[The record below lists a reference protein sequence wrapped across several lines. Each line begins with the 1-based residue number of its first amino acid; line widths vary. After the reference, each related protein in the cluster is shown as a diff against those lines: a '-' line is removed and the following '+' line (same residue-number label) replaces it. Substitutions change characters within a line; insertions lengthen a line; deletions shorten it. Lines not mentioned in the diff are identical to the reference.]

1 MEDWRTLISVDPN
14 ICHGQAV
21 IAGTRTLV
29 FVVMDNLAALISP
42 EEMIKSYPT
51 LTLEGIKA
59 AIVYAAE
66 LTKERVLEIRA

>member
-1 MEDWRTLISVDPN
+1 MEDWRIYISVDPN

-21 IAGTRTLV
+21 IAGTRIPV
-29 FVVMDNLAALISP
+29 FVVMDNLAAFISP
-42 EEMIKSYPT
+42 EEIIRSYPT

-59 AIVYAAE
+59 AMVYAAE

>member
-21 IAGTRTLV
+21 IAGTRIPV

-42 EEMIKSYPT
+42 EEMIRSYPK

-59 AIVYAAE
+59 AIAYAAE